1 MKKEVLMGI
10 TPYVLDELSDVAHD
24 NAVKHGFYDEYSD
37 MSDIYDALT
46 RLDKPD
52 LMKSVTRDMTLAQL
66 AKIAG
71 EVGEAVEAIQKDKVP
86 DDFAEELADII
97 IRTIDLAA
105 FACLSIGEAVA
116 KKMAFNESRP
126 YKHGKTC

>member
-37 MSDIYDALT
+37 IYDALS

-105 FACLSIGEAVA
+105 LACLSIGEAVA

>member
-37 MSDIYDALT
+37 IYDALS

-71 EVGEAVEAIQKDKVP
+71 EVGEAVEAIQKDKGP

-97 IRTIDLAA
+97 IRTLDLAA
-105 FACLSIGEAVA
+105 VACLSIGEAVA